1 MQVKYILALMQSIPG
16 TEQSYSSLLLLVFT
30 LSAALLGEILWV
42 GICDWENF
50 IKMLSYDKSH
60 VAKGTQKINY
70 QPALVT

>member
-42 GICDWENF
+42 GICD
-50 IKMLSYDKSH
+50 
-60 VAKGTQKINY
+60 
-70 QPALVT
+70 